1 MRSKK
6 FLLLTCQVLG
16 HLFKTLAPNDKYP
29 VLNRGKLKIPIHMI
43 LSQKQKT
50 IFQFFS
56 AFLKSILN
64 FNFFLKKMTLIDF
77 VFPKLRSLKTWL
89 DKCLN
94 IPVSEDPLKSNM
106 GNGPRHF
113 WNLHCSTFIILID
126 NFQGIWV
133 GKNVSYWH
141 DKSWDCLL
149 THWLPMAIILFLIG
163 TT

>member
-1 MRSKK
+1 
-6 FLLLTCQVLG
+6 
-16 HLFKTLAPNDKYP
+16 
-29 VLNRGKLKIPIHMI
+29 
-43 LSQKQKT
+43 
-50 IFQFFS
+50 
-56 AFLKSILN
+56 
-64 FNFFLKKMTLIDF
+64 MTLIDF
-77 VFPKLRSLKTWL
+77 AFPKLRSLKTWL
-89 DKCLN
+89 DKRLKSN
-94 IPVSEDPLKSNM
+94 VSEDVSNSNM
-106 GNGPRHF
+106 VNWPKNCWNLHHSTFIILIGNFVINLFIPFQRTLWTANGPRHF